1 MIVFSFHAAEHQL
14 FLQTGT
20 LLLVMVQFC
29 AELTHYLLTFLTE
42 DLELKD
48 LLVVEES
55 TRSVIFTNHVVL
67 INDLVEARLDSVE
80 LLFKTVYEL
89 FFRDGE
95 LFELLF
101 LGVEITL

>member
-1 MIVFSFHAAEHQL
+1 M
-14 FLQTGT
+14 
-20 LLLVMVQFC
+20 
-29 AELTHYLLTFLTE
+29 LTFLSE

-101 LGVEITL
+101 LDVEITL

>member
-1 MIVFSFHAAEHQL
+1 M
-14 FLQTGT
+14 
-20 LLLVMVQFC
+20 
-29 AELTHYLLTFLTE
+29 LTFLSE

-55 TRSVIFTNHVVL
+55 PRSVIFTNHVVL

-101 LGVEITL
+101 LDVEITL